1 MKTDFEFSKL
11 KMHINRILVILL
23 VVLAFGVFWGTELGD
38 YLSLAYLKEMHSN
51 IADYAE
57 NHVALS
63 TLFYMTIYIV
73 IAALSLPGAT
83 VMTLAGGAVF
93 GATWGV
99 AMVSFASAVGATLAM
114 LIARVVL
121 RESVES
127 RFSKQITLVNQGLQ
141 KDGNFYLFS
150 LRMVP
155 LFPFFIINLAMGIT
169 SIRIWSFYWVSQ
181 IGMFPGTAIYVL
193 AGDQIAELSSF
204 ADILSWPAMLSLTLL
219 GLFPLIARKLVVWL
233 NVIRSS
239 E

>member
-1 MKTDFEFSKL
+1 MQ
-11 KMHINRILVILL
+11 INKIFVILA
-23 VVLAFGVFWGTELGD
+23 VVLAFVIFFGAGLGD
-38 YLSLAYLKEMHSN
+38 YLSLTYLKDIH
-51 IADYAE
+51 ADIDNYAQ

-63 TLFYMTIYIV
+63 TLFYMTMYIV

-83 VMTLAGGAVF
+83 VMTLAGGAIF
-93 GATWGV
+93 GVAWGV
-99 AMVSFASAVGATLAM
+99 TMVSFASALGATVAM

-121 RESVES
+121 KESVES
-127 RFSKQITLVNQGLQ
+127 RFSKQIEIVNQGLQ

-155 LFPFFIINLAMGIT
+155 LLPFFIINLAMGVT
-169 SIRIWSFYWVSQ
+169 SIRVWSFYWVSQ
-181 IGMFPGTAIYVL
+181 IGMLPGTAIYVL

-204 ADILSWPAMLSLTLL
+204 ADILSWPVILSLTLL

-233 NVIRSS
+233 NVIRAA